1 MKNLWYLFSA
11 YMVIWILIF
20 GYLLKINSKVK
31 VLISKVDS
39 LESEIKG

>member
-20 GYLLKINSKVK
+20 GYLLKINSKLK
-31 VLISKVDS
+31 SLTLKVDS
-39 LESEIKG
+39 LESEIKE